1 MGFLQQGG
9 SSGSFNLL
17 SALTK
22 WQGSSSSSG
31 LGLPDL
37 TSLFGATS
45 PKLIFN
51 YLILISDE
59 LIPGEILVVAT

>member
-51 YLILISDE
+51 SHFLRTNPWGNPGGSD
-59 LIPGEILVVAT
+59 LTK